1 MAYLLYQPNPPLPLP
16 QASLGRE
23 VVAPPRL
30 LMSLSPLLFTVA
42 SFPSETRSSSTADII
57 CHLLLIDEIQYFRT
71 SVYVWLCLASAFPHP
86 PLHTSPAPP
95 DKANLGP
102 VPSCCI
108 ASLLDRSRYPAS
120 HLSTAVH
127 SPSERYG
134 SATVG
139 STSRPHAIFK
149 QNCFHNLALKGG
161 GSFDL
166 FGSQTNVE
174 TTSDNLTSSQ
184 ARQVKTLTAI
194 TRAVFQRGTTRARS
208 GTRLDFASPL
218 DRPTNSQGNP
228 SGRSPDEMTPIVTR
242 QNLKNLLPPELET
255 EDNEVE

>member
-120 HLSTAVH
+120 HLSTAEGGTDQ
-127 SPSERYG
+127 SNSQPQNTWSNM
-134 SATVG
+134 ATNPHNNQPARVG
-139 STSRPHAIFK
+139 DIT
-149 QNCFHNLALKGG
+149 
-161 GSFDL
+161 DD
-166 FGSQTNVE
+166 NVE
-174 TTSDNLTSSQ
+174 TTP
-184 ARQVKTLTAI
+184 AVKTLTAI